1 MAHLSKPF
9 KVSWLGSCNY
19 SNNFPFFFKWFTF
32 PITTR
37 SSRNYHIF
45 YYVYYGLKK
54 EGLLQRYHLDGRR
67 FQFRL
72 LPIGETDAELSY
84 YLSGYQKLKEYLR
97 HWDMEKEE
105 QEFIFQTIAAILL
118 IGELDFEGGETA
130 TVQNPDVLNKS
141 MMPLNY

>member
-1 MAHLSKPF
+1 M
-9 KVSWLGSCNY
+9 
-19 SNNFPFFFKWFTF
+19 
-32 PITTR
+32 
-37 SSRNYHIF
+37 
-45 YYVYYGLKK
+45 
-54 EGLLQRYHLDGRR
+54 QRYHLDGRR